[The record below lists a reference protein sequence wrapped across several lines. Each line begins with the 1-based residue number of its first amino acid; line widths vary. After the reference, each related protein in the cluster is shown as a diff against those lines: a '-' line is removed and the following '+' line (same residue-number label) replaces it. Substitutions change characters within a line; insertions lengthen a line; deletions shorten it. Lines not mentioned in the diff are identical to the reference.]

1 MRREKG
7 GVGGAAEGLADS
19 HEEGEAENVPDL
31 DGMGYE
37 EQGEQEGADHLDV
50 LRGEQHLATIE
61 AVGEDSTEEREHH
74 DGELAEEE
82 VEAEVEGV
90 LGEVV
95 DEPALRE
102 LLDEGA
108 NGRDAGSGP
117 HQAKV
122 AIAEGSEDAC

>member
-1 MRREKG
+1 MCQTWTIWVTK
-7 GVGGAAEGLADS
+7 S
-19 HEEGEAENVPDL
+19 S
-31 DGMGYE
+31 
-37 EQGEQEGADHLDV
+37 GEQEGADHLDV
-50 LRGEQHLATIE
+50 LRGEQHLAAVE
-61 AVGEDSTEEREHH
+61 AVGEDSAEEGEHH

-108 NGRDAGSGP
+108 DGGDAGAGP
-117 HQAKV
+117 HQAEV